1 MLNIIP
7 KKTYLTRFVLGSILI
22 AASLLIASIIIGEK
36 YNLNEHHNFEK
47 LCQLNIIGQNMLKAT
62 DHLTNEARSF
72 VVTKDIRHYNNYW
85 KEINITKTS
94 DSILSQIKPLDI
106 TPYESSLLAEAKT
119 NTPALSSIELR
130 AMRLVFEGLKIS
142 LEEIPDDIKDIK
154 LSAEDLSLS
163 NSQMLEKSKELMFD
177 SSYNDAKNL
186 VINPLNS
193 FIASMSQ
200 KTKSEIEVSQKRIA
214 LFKNLQISFAIFIII
229 SILLLVY
236 IFFTQYIRP
245 IELFRKDIENV
256 DFENDKLLISAK
268 GSQEIRLLA
277 KAFQELFL
285 TLNREFK
292 NRTEAE
298 IQLKNTKD
306 NLESLVTQ
314 LSGEIERRVKLEEA
328 SNIQQDKI
336 VEQISME
343 KALTKLNSIL
353 YSNNDSD
360 IVLENALNNITEFV
374 GAHCSTI
381 FLKDSNQLF
390 SRKASYA
397 FAPYAD
403 TMNSFSEGETI
414 PGQAVKERRP
424 IITTSSENNITI
436 SFGTTQSNTAQLIDI
451 PLLYN
456 DIVLG
461 VIEFGLLEPLSEI
474 KIEWL
479 YKACERLSTFLKLN
493 EESREVNKLVSEI
506 SEKETLLR
514 QLLESSGD
522 GLFGLD
528 SLGKVTFINPM
539 ACKILGYSPEE
550 VTGHTLDD
558 GLLRYCLS
566 PTVRNQLYSSY
577 ALGRIVTADDEILE
591 LQGKDAIAID
601 IIGTP
606 MLENGNLIG
615 AVVSFRDITDK
626 KQAENELKKSKAFIE
641 SVLNNLNTSVYSKD
655 VNGNYTYVNLEWQK
669 LTGKEKSNVI
679 GTTLPLAF
687 DNATVD
693 PYHDDFYYMEKN
705 TITVFEEIVKW
716 ENGDKKAFITTKV
729 PLYEDKKVVGLCSV
743 STEITQRKLMEDELF
758 AAKERAEDASR
769 AKEEFL
775 ANMSHEIRTP
785 LNAILGMAYLVSKTD
800 LSDLQKDYLSKIET
814 SSHHLLGIIN
824 DILDFSKVESG
835 KLVIE
840 NIEFHLES
848 VLSNVS
854 AQISEKAAKKNLE
867 IIFDVD
873 KNVPSTL
880 VGDPLRIGQ
889 ILINFINNAVKFTDK
904 GEISLIVKIQEDFPQ
919 NLLLYFAVKDTGI
932 GLSEKQMENLFES
945 FSQADSS
952 ITRKYGGTGLGLAI
966 SKRLAHLMDGEI
978 GVESVYGQG
987 STFWFTALLRKSTA
1001 LEELAYQSK
1010 DFIGKRVL
1018 VVDDNENIRLI
1029 TRQYLN
1035 AMGFKVDLASSGPTA
1050 VTMVID
1056 AISSGIPYEIVF
1068 MDWQMAD
1075 MDGITAGRQIKE
1087 QAKDK
1092 SPHLIMITAYGME
1105 DLLEEA
1111 KHAGF
1116 EAILIKPIQAS
1127 VLFDAVIKVLS
1138 NTPENSNSKIQFNGK
1153 EDYIDKEALNVRILV
1168 VEDNDLNQLVAKEII
1183 EGFGYKVDIADNGNI
1198 AINKLADNDYDIV
1211 MMDMHMPVMDG
1222 ITATR
1227 AIRKNSRLDSLP
1239 IIAMTANAMEADR
1252 KKCLAAGMNDYI
1264 TKPLDVAQLFEL
1276 LNKWLYNKAPSTPP
1290 KALSSSSLRMENILA
1305 NIGQLDYAL
1314 ALNRMGGNQSLYY
1327 NLVKGFCE
1335 EQADFIPKL
1344 TEAIENADY
1353 PSIRILSHTIKG
1365 LLGSIGATTLQDI
1378 SSEIEKYA
1386 KEQKDLDKITDLI
1399 QLHKDSYQE
1408 LIIKLKAAINDIDI
1422 DKEISSSTNAPKHTS
1437 DLLTKLYDLL
1447 QDDNPDATLL
1457 FKENELQFKKLL
1469 NEKYDILKKQIT
1481 RFDYEAALSTFNS
1494 INLENN

>member
-1 MLNIIP
+1 MLNIMP

-22 AASLLIASIIIGEK
+22 VASLLIASIIIGEK
-36 YNLNEHHNFEK
+36 YNLDEHKHFEQ
-47 LCQLNIIGQNMLKAT
+47 LYQLNVIGQTMLKT
-62 DHLTNEARSF
+62 SDHLTNEARSF
-72 VVTKDIRHYNNYW
+72 VITKDIKHYNNYW
-85 KEINITKTS
+85 TEINITKTG
-94 DSILSQIKPLDI
+94 DLILDQIKTFDISPL
-106 TPYESSLLAEAKT
+106 ESSFLIEAKT
-119 NTPALSSIELR
+119 NTPSLTSIELR
-130 AMRLVFEGLKIS
+130 AMRLVFEGLNTPPS
-142 LEEIPDDIKDIK
+142 EIPKEINDIELPI
-154 LSAEDLSLS
+154 EDKSLT
-163 NSQMLEKSKELMFD
+163 NTQMLEKSKTLLFD
-177 SSYNDAKNL
+177 SSYSDAKNS
-186 VINPLNS
+186 VIKPLNS
-193 FIASMSQ
+193 FIDSMSN
-200 KTKSEIEVSQKRIA
+200 KINTEINSSQKRIA
-214 LFKNLQISFAIFIII
+214 FFKNLQIFFALYIII
-229 SILLLVY
+229 SMLLLVY
-236 IFFTQYIRP
+236 IFFTQYIKP
-245 IELFRKDIENV
+245 IELFRRDIENV
-256 DFENDKLLISAK
+256 DFENENILISAK
-268 GSQEIRLLA
+268 GSLEIRLLA

-298 IQLKNTKD
+298 TQLKNAKD
-306 NLESLVTQ
+306 NLESFVTQ

-336 VEQISME
+336 VEQMSME
-343 KALTKLNSIL
+343 MALTKLNSIL

-360 IVLENALNNITEFV
+360 VVLENALDNITEFA

-381 FLKDSNQLF
+381 FLKDFNQIF

-397 FAPYAD
+397 FVPQENSI
-403 TMNSFSEGETI
+403 NSFSEGETI

-424 IITTSSENNITI
+424 IITPHSQSELTI
-436 SFGTTQSNTAQLIDI
+436 SFGTTQSNTAQIIDI

-461 VIEFGLLEPLSEI
+461 VIELGFLEPLSEI
-474 KIEWL
+474 KKEWL

-514 QLLESSGD
+514 QILESSGD

-528 SLGKVTFINPM
+528 SSGKVTFINPM

-626 KQAENELKKSKAFIE
+626 KHAENELRKSKAFIE

-669 LTGKEKSNVI
+669 LTGKEKDKVI
-679 GTTLPLAF
+679 GKALPSVF
-687 DNATVD
+687 ENATVD
-693 PYHDDFYYMEKN
+693 PANDDFYYMEKN

-716 ENGDKKAFITTKV
+716 DNGERKAFITTKV

-800 LSDLQKDYLSKIET
+800 LSDIQKDYLSKIET

-848 VLSNVS
+848 VLSNVG
-854 AQISEKAAKKNLE
+854 AQVSEKAAKKNLE
-867 IIFDVD
+867 IIFNVD
-873 KNVPSTL
+873 KNVPSIL

-889 ILINFINNAVKFTDK
+889 ILINFINNAVKFTEN
-904 GEISLIVKIQEDFPQ
+904 GEISLIVTVKEEYPQ
-919 NLLLYFAVKDTGI
+919 NLLLHFAVKDTGI

-966 SKRLAHLMDGEI
+966 SKRLAHLMDGEV

-1001 LEELAYQSK
+1001 LDELAYQSK
-1010 DFIGKRVL
+1010 DFIGKRAL

-1035 AMGFKVDLASSGPTA
+1035 AMGFKVDLAASGSQSVSMVADA
-1050 VTMVID
+1050 V
-1056 AISSGIPYEIVF
+1056 SNNLPYEIVF

-1075 MDGITAGRQIKE
+1075 MDGIVAGKQIKE
-1087 QAKDK
+1087 NSKGK

-1105 DLLEEA
+1105 DLLDEA
-1111 KHAGF
+1111 QQAGF

-1127 VLFDAVIKVLS
+1127 VLFDAIIKVLS
-1138 NTPENSNSKIQFNGK
+1138 NNTENEATTMQYNGAT
-1153 EDYIDKEALNVRILV
+1153 DYIDKDALNVRILV

-1183 EGFGYKVDIADNGNI
+1183 ESFGYNVDIAENGNI
-1198 AINKLADNDYDIV
+1198 AINKLANNDYDIV
-1211 MMDMHMPVMDG
+1211 LMDMHMPVMDG
-1222 ITATR
+1222 ISATR
-1227 AIRKNSRLDSLP
+1227 AIRKNNRLDSLP

-1264 TKPLDVAQLFEL
+1264 TKPLDVAQLFQL
-1276 LNKWLYNKAPSTPP
+1276 LNTWLYNKAPSNPP
-1290 KALSSSSLRMENILA
+1290 TLSSNSLRMENVLA
-1305 NIGQLDYAL
+1305 NIGHLDYTL
-1314 ALNRMGGNQSLYY
+1314 ALSRMGGNQSLYY
-1327 NLVKGFCE
+1327 NLIKGFCE

-1344 TEAIENADY
+1344 VQAIDNKDY
-1353 PSIRILSHTIKG
+1353 SSIRILSHTMKG
-1365 LLGSIGATTLQDI
+1365 LLGSIGATELQ
-1378 SSEIEKYA
+1378 EIASKIENYA
-1386 KEQKDLDKITDLI
+1386 KEQKNIDIIAKLTSM
-1399 QLHKDSYQE
+1399 HKDSYQE
-1408 LIIKLKAAINDIDI
+1408 LISKLKAAISNVNIDNEPAV
-1422 DKEISSSTNAPKHTS
+1422 KEDSSNQSAN
-1437 DLLTKLYDLL
+1437 LLTKLYDLL

-1457 FKENELQFKKLL
+1457 FKENDTLFKELLK
-1469 NEKYDILKKQIT
+1469 EKYEILRKQIT
-1481 RFDYEAALSTFNS
+1481 RFDYEAAINTFNS
-1494 INLENN
+1494 IDLEKS